1 MKKRVQVKLTLRRK
15 EMKKEM
21 EEERKSKKKNYY
33 IFILLFCLFNY
44 AVNISDCNLSKAG
57 TCSL

>member
-21 EEERKSKKKNYY
+21 EEERKSKKNYY
-33 IFILLFCLFNY
+33 IFILIFCLFNY